1 MFNGQVNSQLF
12 FPKYAKICELQKLK
26 FDVRGALLNE
36 EKQKGRKTVLYN
48 LILYQYR
55 MLQIT

>member
-1 MFNGQVNSQLF
+1 MV
-12 FPKYAKICELQKLK
+12 KCELQKLK

-36 EKQKGRKTVLYN
+36 EKQKGRTLLYN
-48 LILYQYR
+48 VILYQYR